1 MKTAGQSSQPA
12 ATPSQSG
19 PEAATEAQTS
29 TAAKAL
35 FNGQEM
41 ELDKLFRVQ
50 KHKAKIDGK
59 EAEVDYDELVRGYSH
74 NQAANAR
81 MREAAELK
89 KQAEARERALYD
101 SVYGWKQN
109 PVSAF
114 EALEKLGIDVDSI
127 AHERVLKKMQYEMM
141 KPEQREAFDA
151 KRELETYRQKEKR
164 EAEERRQKELVEL
177 QNKAVSD
184 LERGIVE
191 YLEKSSGPA
200 DPALVGRA
208 VDAMIS
214 ALEHGQELS
223 IEDAFKQAS
232 GWFEKE
238 SKSIFDRQL
247 KALLAQGQVP
257 KELADLVRKAD
268 VDQLRRKPPERK
280 PQEERAQQKS
290 SAKGIDDFFNDLD
303 KRFNK

>member
-1 MKTAGQSSQPA
+1 METAGQSSQPA
-12 ATPSQSG
+12 TQPQSG
-19 PEAATEAQTS
+19 PEASPEAQAS

-35 FNGQEM
+35 YNGQEM

-50 KHKAKIDGK
+50 KHKAKVDGK
-59 EAEVDYDELVRGYSH
+59 EAEVDYDELVRGYGH

-89 KQAEARERALYD
+89 KAAEAREKSLYD
-101 SVYGWKQN
+101 SIYSWKTN
-109 PVSAF
+109 PAAAF
-114 EALEKLGIDVDSI
+114 EALEKLGIDVEGLS
-127 AHERVLKKMQYEMM
+127 HERVLKKMQYEMM
-141 KPEQREAFDA
+141 TPEERKNFDA
-151 KRELETYRQKEKR
+151 QRELETYKQKEKR
-164 EAEERRQKELVEL
+164 EAEEKRQQELAEL

-191 YLEKSSGPA
+191 YLDKSSGPA

-214 ALEHGQELS
+214 AMENGQDLS

-238 SKSIFDRQL
+238 SKSIFERQL
-247 KALLAQGQVP
+247 KTLLAQGQVP
-257 KELADLVRKAD
+257 KELAEMVRKAD
-268 VDQLRRKPPERK
+268 MGQLRRKPPERK
-280 PQEERAQQKS
+280 QEERVQQKS
-290 SAKGIDDFFNDLD
+290 SAKGLDDFFNDMD
-303 KRFNK
+303 KRLIK

>member
-1 MKTAGQSSQPA
+1 METAGQSSQPA
-12 ATPSQSG
+12 ATPSG
-19 PEAATEAQTS
+19 PEASPEAQAS

-35 FNGQEM
+35 YNGQEM
-41 ELDKLFRVQ
+41 ELDALFRTK
-50 KHKAKIDGK
+50 KHKAKVDGK
-59 EAEVDYDELVRGYSH
+59 EAEVDYDELVRGYGH

-89 KQAEARERALYD
+89 KAAEAREKSLYD
-101 SVYGWKQN
+101 SIYSWKTN
-109 PVSAF
+109 PTSAF
-114 EALEKLGIDVDSI
+114 EALEKLGIDVESL

-141 KPEQREAFDA
+141 TPEEREAFDA
-151 KRELETYRQKEKR
+151 KRELETYREKDKRLAEEKR
-164 EAEERRQKELVEL
+164 QKDLADL
-177 QNKAVSD
+177 QTKAVTD

-191 YLEKSSGPA
+191 YLDSSSVPA

-214 ALEHGQELS
+214 AIEHGQELT

-238 SKSIFDRQL
+238 SKSIFERQL
-247 KALLAQGQVP
+247 KTLLAQGQVP
-257 KELADLVRKAD
+257 KELAEMVRKAD
-268 VDQLRRKPPERK
+268 MGQLRKKPPERK
-280 PQEERAQQKS
+280 PQEERPQQKS

-303 KRFNK
+303 KRFIK